1 MPRRSRKGDHGR
13 RSVMATSWDDC
24 IAQAEAALGKIN
36 ALETAAMRRGDIVTM
51 NALQGDSNDL
61 TLKLTQLQALKIQ
74 ATLAQ
79 IATLSRQLDAV
90 SNSAGEALTD
100 LSNVSAV
107 LTGILTVTSTLDSLI
122 AIAAKAAK
130 A

>member
-1 MPRRSRKGDHGR
+1 
-13 RSVMATSWDDC
+13 MATSWDDC
-24 IAQAEAALGKIN
+24 ITKAEAALGKIN

-90 SNSAGEALTD
+90 SDSAGEALTD
-100 LSNVSAV
+100 LSEVSAV
-107 LTGILTVTSTLDSLI
+107 LTGILTVSSTLDSLI